1 MKLDGR
7 KDIESVKSVR
17 SILHAELEAHVLH
30 PLCGNNKGYSKTN
43 TDKADFV
50 VYSNVFITAA
60 IFNMELSVT
69 IT

>member
-1 MKLDGR
+1 MRLDGR

-30 PLCGNNKGYSKTN
+30 PLYGNNKGYSKTN
-43 TDKADFV
+43 TDKTDFV
-50 VYSNVFITAA
+50 VYSNVFITTAV
-60 IFNMELSVT
+60 FNMELSVT